1 LKTKEVKNMNLKQ
14 EIAQARK
21 QAENNDP
28 VIRDL
33 RETILE
39 GARQGKDYITYGD
52 ENMPD
57 SEQLTIQNYLTREKM
72 KYGVKRERRTVV
84 EEIHYNPDAPDFLDQ
99 LRWHGYKTECETEK
113 DVFMYF
119 YVYLD

>member
-1 LKTKEVKNMNLKQ
+1 MNLKQ

-21 QAENNDP
+21 QSENNDP

-33 RETILE
+33 RENILE
-39 GARQGKDYITYGD
+39 GARHGKDYITYGD
-52 ENMPD
+52 ENMQE
-57 SEQLTIQNYLTREKM
+57 SEQIAIRNYLEREKM
-72 KYGVKRERRTVV
+72 KYGIKRESRIVM
-84 EEIHYNPDAPDFLDQ
+84 EKIHYNPDAPDFLDQ

>member
-1 LKTKEVKNMNLKQ
+1 MNLKQ
-14 EIAQARK
+14 EIAQVRK

-33 RETILE
+33 RKTILD

-57 SEQLTIQNYLTREKM
+57 SEQLAIRNYLKREKI
-72 KYGVKRERRTVV
+72 KYGIQRERRVV
-84 EEIHYNPDAPDFLDQ
+84 MEEIHYNPDAPDFLDQ
-99 LRWHGYKTECETEK
+99 LRWHGYKTEYETEK

>member
-1 LKTKEVKNMNLKQ
+1 
-14 EIAQARK
+14 
-21 QAENNDP
+21 
-28 VIRDL
+28 
-33 RETILE
+33 
-39 GARQGKDYITYGD
+39 
-52 ENMPD
+52 
-57 SEQLTIQNYLTREKM
+57 M

>member
-1 LKTKEVKNMNLKQ
+1 MNLKQ

-21 QAENNDP
+21 EAQNNDP
-28 VIRDL
+28 VLRDL
-33 RETILE
+33 HQTILE
-39 GARQGKDYITYGD
+39 GARRGKDYITYGD
-52 ENMPD
+52 ENMLE
-57 SEQLTIQNYLTREKM
+57 SEQIAIRNYLEREKM
-72 KYGVKRERRTVV
+72 KYGIQRERRVV
-84 EEIHYNPDAPDFLDQ
+84 MEKIHYNPDAPDFLDQ

>member
-1 LKTKEVKNMNLKQ
+1 MNLKQ

-21 QAENNDP
+21 QSENNDP

-33 RETILE
+33 RENILE
-39 GARQGKDYITYGD
+39 GARHGKDYITYGD
-52 ENMPD
+52 ENMQE
-57 SEQLTIQNYLTREKM
+57 SEQIAIRNYLEREKM
-72 KYGVKRERRTVV
+72 KYGIKRERRIVM
-84 EEIHYNPDAPDFLDQ
+84 EKIHYNPDAPDFLDQ

>member
-1 LKTKEVKNMNLKQ
+1 MNLKQ

-21 QAENNDP
+21 QAENKDP

-39 GARQGKDYITYGD
+39 GARRGKDYITYGD
-52 ENMPD
+52 ENMPE
-57 SEQLTIQNYLTREKM
+57 SEQIAIRNYLEREKM
-72 KYGVKRERRTVV
+72 KYGIQRERRVV
-84 EEIHYNPDAPDFLDQ
+84 MEKIHYNPDAPDFLDQ
-99 LRWHGYKTECETEK
+99 LRWHGYKTEVETEK
-113 DVFMYF
+113 DVFKYF

>member
-1 LKTKEVKNMNLKQ
+1 MLPPGATAPFFFTVFDQKQ
-14 EIAQARK
+14 RFWSLMGLRPTPQLIIENKHGIK
-21 QAENNDP
+21 Q
-28 VIRDL
+28 
-33 RETILE
+33 
-39 GARQGKDYITYGD
+39 
-52 ENMPD
+52 
-57 SEQLTIQNYLTREKM
+57 
-72 KYGVKRERRTVV
+72 ERRTVT